1 VGIHGH
7 LAIGIAAAAW
17 LAWAYWSVSYV
28 RTANVLAHWINEH
41 DPEFWTRDV
50 FGWNGKRARNWYY
63 FRQRAMRLEWTVLF
77 ASSRYLPKDE
87 SFLDELGD
95 ARWAA
100 GFSLF
105 FWTIAIAATAILSL
119 PKPS

>member
-1 VGIHGH
+1 VSIHGH

-17 LAWAYWSVSYV
+17 LAWAYWSLSYV
-28 RTANVLAHWINEH
+28 HTTNVLARWINEH
-41 DPEFWTRDV
+41 DPEFWTRD
-50 FGWNGKRARNWYY
+50 GRNSKRAQNWTYY
-63 FRQRAMRLEWTVLF
+63 YRPRATRLEWIVLF

-87 SFLDELGD
+87 SFLDQLGD

-105 FWTIAIAATAILSL
+105 F
-119 PKPS
+119 

>member
-1 VGIHGH
+1 MSIHGH

-17 LAWAYWSVSYV
+17 LAWAYWSLSYV
-28 RTANVLAHWINEH
+28 HTTNVLARWINEH
-41 DPEFWTRDV
+41 DPEFWTRD
-50 FGWNGKRARNWYY
+50 GRNSKRAQNWTYY
-63 FRQRAMRLEWTVLF
+63 YRPRATRLEWTVLF

-87 SFLDELGD
+87 SFLDQLGD

-105 FWTIAIAATAILSL
+105 FWTIAIAATGMLSL
-119 PKPS
+119 PR

>member
-1 VGIHGH
+1 VNIHGH
-7 LAIGIAAAAW
+7 LALGIAAAAW

-28 RTANVLAHWINEH
+28 RIANVLARWINEH
-41 DPEFWTRDV
+41 DPEFWTRNL
-50 FGWNGKRARNWYY
+50 FGWSSNRAQDPYY
-63 FRQRAMRLEWTVLF
+63 YRRRATRLEWTVLF

-87 SFLDELGD
+87 SFLDQLGD

-105 FWTIAIAATAILSL
+105 FWTIAIAATGMLSF
-119 PKPS
+119 PH